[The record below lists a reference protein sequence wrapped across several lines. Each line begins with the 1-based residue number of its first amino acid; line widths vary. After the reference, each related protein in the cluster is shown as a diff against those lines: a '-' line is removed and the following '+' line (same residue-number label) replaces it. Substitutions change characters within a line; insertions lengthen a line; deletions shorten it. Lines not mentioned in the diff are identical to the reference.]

1 LCRTGESID
10 SCADIFFNPEDRLA
24 DSERSEIV
32 STVKKNSGKVGDRM
46 DILTAIISTL
56 DLDAE
61 VRDIRQ
67 GIFHTGVLT
76 RKCGLAAT
84 MPKDAL
90 KQTPP
95 MVKEPGRLLEKSA
108 SELVK
113 MSYSE
118 AVLEAAIGI
127 ATINSLIE
135 IDEQRC
141 IELNAGDLIA
151 EKGKGKK
158 VVMIGHFPF
167 INSLRQISRDLLV
180 IEENP
185 REGDFGQENAESFL
199 PEADVVGITGTSL
212 TNHTLDKL
220 LALCNPNAYV
230 IILGD
235 SAPLTPVIFEYGAA
249 AVSGI
254 QVIDSEQAL
263 RCVSQGANFRQI
275 KGIRKLT
282 MIKP

>member
-1 LCRTGESID
+1 VPD
-10 SCADIFFNPEDRLA
+10 NNPA
-24 DSERSEIV
+24 
-32 STVKKNSGKVGDRM
+32 
-46 DILTAIISTL
+46 DILTSIISTL

-61 VRDIRQ
+61 VRDVRQ
-67 GIFHTGVLT
+67 GIFHTAVLT
-76 RKCGLAAT
+76 RNCGLAAT
-84 MPKDAL
+84 LPRDAL
-90 KQTPP
+90 KQDPP

-118 AVLEAAIGI
+118 TVLEAAIGM
-127 ATINSLIE
+127 AAINSLVE
-135 IDEQRC
+135 IDPQRC
-141 IELNAGDLIA
+141 VELNARDLIA
-151 EKGKGKK
+151 AEGKGRR

-167 INSLRQISRDLLV
+167 TDSLGRIAGELRV
-180 IEENP
+180 IEKNP
-185 REGDFGQENAESFL
+185 REGDFGQEEAESFL

-220 LALCNPNAYV
+220 LALCRRDAYV
-230 IILGD
+230 VILGD
-235 SAPLTPVIFEYGAA
+235 STPLTPVLFEYGAD
-249 AVSGI
+249 AVSGT

-282 MIKP
+282 MRKS

>member
-1 LCRTGESID
+1 
-10 SCADIFFNPEDRLA
+10 
-24 DSERSEIV
+24 
-32 STVKKNSGKVGDRM
+32 M
-46 DILTAIISTL
+46 DILTAVISTL
-56 DLDAE
+56 DLNAE

-90 KQTPP
+90 QQTPP

-108 SELVK
+108 SELVQ

-118 AVLEAAIGI
+118 TILEAAIGM

-141 IELNAGDLIA
+141 VELNAGDLIA
-151 EKGKGKK
+151 EQGKGRK

-167 INSLRQISRDLLV
+167 TNSLRQIAKELRV
-180 IEENP
+180 IEKNP
-185 REGDFGQENAESFL
+185 REGDFGQENTESFL

-220 LALCNPNAYV
+220 LALCHPDAYV

-235 SAPLTPVIFEYGAA
+235 STPLTPVIFEYGAD

-282 MIKP
+282 MLKP